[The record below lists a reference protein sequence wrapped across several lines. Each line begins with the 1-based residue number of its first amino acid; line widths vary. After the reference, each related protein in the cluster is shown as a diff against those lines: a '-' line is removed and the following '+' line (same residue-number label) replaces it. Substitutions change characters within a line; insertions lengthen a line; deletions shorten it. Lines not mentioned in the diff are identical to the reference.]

1 MTTLRDQ
8 ILTHYRYGGQPHHTE
23 RLLTSVP
30 LDVLHQA
37 ITDLLRSNIPS
48 EFAETCFFIQD
59 VVISTHTESAEKFR
73 EGVYASPV
81 VSALEALVKYAPQYH
96 ARNLATYTL
105 GKIWSVN
112 SVGVMI
118 EAFYRHFE
126 TDPLLVPRLLDEI
139 KWLNDVRGA
148 PQDRACME
156 EAAQNWNYLTR
167 WAVVDHCYRA
177 PDSLNI
183 PCLEILAQ
191 DEHDTVRAEAQFA
204 LALTKNEAAMLDD
217 WPDDEDPITPE
228 REARNMILEAEL
240 DEISKSQPDLTFNLL
255 EQRFW
260 VKAKALQPYDYHL
273 MELMQFADTMI
284 NNH

>member
-8 ILTHYRYGGQPHHTE
+8 ILTHYRYGGQPQYTE

-30 LDVLHQA
+30 LDVLYQA

-59 VVISTHTESAEKFR
+59 VVISTHTESAEKFS
-73 EGVYASPV
+73 EGVYTSPV
-81 VSALEALVKYAPQYH
+81 VSALESLVKYAPQYH

-105 GKIWSVN
+105 GKIWSIN
-112 SVGVMI
+112 SVEVMI

-139 KWLNDVRGA
+139 DWLNAVRKA
-148 PQDRACME
+148 PEFTACTK
-156 EAAQNWNYLTR
+156 EAVLNWNYLTR

-177 PDSLNI
+177 PHSLNI

-191 DEHDTVRAEAQFA
+191 DENPAIRAEAEFT
-204 LALTKNEAAMLDD
+204 LALTKNEAAMFDD
-217 WPDDEDPITPE
+217 WPDAEDPITPE
-228 REARNMILEAEL
+228 REAKNRILEAER
-240 DEISKSQPDLTFNLL
+240 DRIYASQPNLTFTTL

-260 VKAKALQPYDYHL
+260 VKAKALQPYDYHV
-273 MELMQFADTMI
+273 MELMQFADKLLT
-284 NNH
+284 NH